1 MTYETYIEKIN
12 QIRNKLTQVRQ
23 LPLSKERKRNELL
36 LCRDSFITQIH
47 YLQDDANDS
56 KEELTRLLIDV
67 QERIRVLD
75 KNTVQDQDEE

>member
-47 YLQDDANDS
+47 YLQDDENES

-67 QERIRVLD
+67 QERILVLE
-75 KNTVQDQDEE
+75 QEEQEQEE